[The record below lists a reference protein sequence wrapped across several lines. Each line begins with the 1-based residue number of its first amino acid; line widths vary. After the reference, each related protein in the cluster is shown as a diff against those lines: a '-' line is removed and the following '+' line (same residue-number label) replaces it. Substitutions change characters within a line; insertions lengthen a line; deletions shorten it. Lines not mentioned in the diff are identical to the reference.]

1 MAPSSPS
8 ILMRHLT
15 LMLLCWPAAAAFAAP
30 FGQIRTSSSR
40 RVVPLPSMN
49 DAATNLHLKI
59 PRGGGGCSCG
69 ASHDNDS
76 ELSSGSSSSSAAAL
90 PLASIISS
98 AGGAYSAA
106 LVARPV
112 MTKSLTAGLT
122 FFLSDYCAQRIE
134 SPRSSSSSS
143 SSPSDE
149 KDNENTHNWTRT
161 LVSCAVGLFYFGPA
175 AHAWYEWIF
184 KVLPGTTLISTLQK
198 AALGQIIFGPS
209 FTCVF
214 FATSLMQ
221 SGSFTLGNWF
231 KKIKN
236 DLPQAFISGA
246 GFWPLV
252 DLVSYSLIPIKFI
265 PLFIN
270 MCSFVWTIYLSVI
283 ANKK

>member
-1 MAPSSPS
+1 MKFSQ
-8 ILMRHLT
+8 L
-15 LMLLCWPAAAAFAAP
+15 AFFLGVFACAQLSVADRLRYDAI
-30 FGQIRTSSSR
+30 GRNAVGKQHSSSVFNR
-40 RVVPLPSMN
+40 DLEKEGG
-49 DAATNLHLKI
+49 DAKEGEGEGEGEKETADEKNNETGTEK
-59 PRGGGGCSCG
+59 
-69 ASHDNDS
+69 DNDNETGDEKDS
-76 ELSSGSSSSSAAAL
+76 VTGDKKDNETG
-90 PLASIISS
+90 
-98 AGGAYSAA
+98 
-106 LVARPV
+106 
-112 MTKSLTAGLT
+112 
-122 FFLSDYCAQRIE
+122 
-134 SPRSSSSSS
+134 
-143 SSPSDE
+143 DE

-184 KVLPGTTLISTLQK
+184 KVLPGTSLISTLQK